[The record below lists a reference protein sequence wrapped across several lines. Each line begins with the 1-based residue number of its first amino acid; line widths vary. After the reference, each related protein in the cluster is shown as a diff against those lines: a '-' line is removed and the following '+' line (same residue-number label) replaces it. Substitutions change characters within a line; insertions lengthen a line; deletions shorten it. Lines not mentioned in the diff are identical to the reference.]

1 MYELCL
7 ITITGGEK
15 KNMLRKSKK
24 LALILL
30 SLLMLFATACT
41 SEAPGSSTGSGS
53 GSGTSSESGKTGEK
67 TKIKFASYQTG
78 DVAEDW
84 EKNQFPKYLEETGVE
99 VEHVFVNHTDT
110 ISTYMTWAAADQ
122 MPDAAML
129 SANYLNALIAKG
141 MVLNLSEYTAEK
153 SPDYDYS
160 RYIPKLMEAY
170 KYEDEVYALPSDL
183 DLGLLW
189 YNKDIFDTA
198 GVEYPNESWTWED
211 LQKNAALLTSGSG
224 PEKIYGASLADYQ
237 TYLWQNG
244 TDIIS
249 ADKKTAQFNTP
260 DAKEA
265 FTYMMDMVAEET
277 AVNPNNKEPLFQSGK
292 AAMSIGSGPWFAHY
306 EMANVD
312 FNWGVTAVPKGKE
325 KATTCYGS
333 TFAVFNNSK
342 NTDAAVDFITW
353 FLSDEQQLDR
363 AEKFYWFPPTESAI
377 ENDAFMNTDAIMGMT
392 KEQKQLV
399 LSETEFGK
407 APIIVE
413 KQNEIT
419 QVVTSELSLMWAGEK
434 TVDETL
440 DKINSEVDKLL
451 N

>member
-1 MYELCL
+1 
-7 ITITGGEK
+7 
-15 KNMLRKSKK
+15 MLRKSKK

-153 SPDYDYS
+153 SPDYDFG
-160 RYIPKLMEAY
+160 RYIPKLMDAY

-244 TDIIS
+244 TDIYRRIKRPPS
-249 ADKKTAQFNTP
+249 LTRLTRKR
-260 DAKEA
+260 
-265 FTYMMDMVAEET
+265 
-277 AVNPNNKEPLFQSGK
+277 PL
-292 AAMSIGSGPWFAHY
+292 
-306 EMANVD
+306 
-312 FNWGVTAVPKGKE
+312 
-325 KATTCYGS
+325 
-333 TFAVFNNSK
+333 
-342 NTDAAVDFITW
+342 
-353 FLSDEQQLDR
+353 
-363 AEKFYWFPPTESAI
+363 PT
-377 ENDAFMNTDAIMGMT
+377 
-392 KEQKQLV
+392 
-399 LSETEFGK
+399 
-407 APIIVE
+407 
-413 KQNEIT
+413 
-419 QVVTSELSLMWAGEK
+419 
-434 TVDETL
+434 
-440 DKINSEVDKLL
+440 
-451 N
+451 